1 MWKTP
6 VSPGFARIFCPRPLC
21 DNLWQKFLT
30 NVDNFFSPQKII
42 HFSPKCGGKMS
53 LMVEAALTENR
64 YVGERKTASQNSA
77 FRRRRNKFRFMISN
91 DMCIGNHSSRPAN
104 VRAFGPC
111 DAAGRNLTLFECA
124 KNLQNTQCPRL
135 LPKRTK
141 INFGAHSKSLIRIGC

>member
-53 LMVEAALTENR
+53 WLVEGSLSEKEPR
-64 YVGERKTASQNSA
+64 RVSPSA
-77 FRRRRNKFRFMISN
+77 E
-91 DMCIGNHSSRPAN
+91 G
-104 VRAFGPC
+104 G
-111 DAAGRNLTLFECA
+111 T
-124 KNLQNTQCPRL
+124 
-135 LPKRTK
+135 
-141 INFGAHSKSLIRIGC
+141 NFDS